1 MMRRF
6 LQLAMALLMAAPAL
20 SAGRRYLWVVRDG
33 LRSPESIDSLLERA
47 AISGANGLVVQV
59 VGRAEAYYHSD
70 VLPLADFHGTD
81 DPLRY
86 LISRARPLGMEVH
99 AWVNAF
105 LVWSAPWSPSDT
117 SHVTLAHPEW
127 MMTDR
132 NGRSTLDY
140 GREEADAAGLVGAT
154 LSPAEPGVRELLGAV
169 AGELASGY
177 AIDGIHLDYIR
188 YPGGSFGFEPGARAL
203 FTFHAGEDPL
213 GGGYPRR
220 PMSDDAAAEWS
231 RWRGAMVTET
241 VETVSAA
248 VRSANPF
255 LELSAA
261 VIADPWAAEGSFSC
275 PWRDWLE
282 DGLIDLA
289 FPMAYATDPEAA
301 VRLARL
307 DTAVEPD
314 RVVYGIACYNQPV
327 ERAWDAAELAL
338 ERGAAGVC
346 VFSLGAMD
354 ARDAALLSR
363 LWRGGRQTDTSPPT
377 AFHRRWKGMFGP

>member
-20 SAGRRYLWVVRDG
+20 SAGRRYLWVVKDG

-47 AISGANGLVVQV
+47 ALSGANGLVVQV
-59 VGRAEAYYHSD
+59 VGRAEAYYDSD
-70 VLPLADFHGTD
+70 VLPPADFRGTD

-105 LVWSAPWSPSDT
+105 LVWSAPWSPADT
-117 SHVTLAHPEW
+117 SHVVLAHPEW
-127 MMTDR
+127 MMADR
-132 NGRSTLDY
+132 HGRSTLEY
-140 GREEADAAGLVGAT
+140 GPEEAEGAGLVGAT
-154 LSPAEPGVRELLGAV
+154 LSPAEPRVRQMLGAV

-188 YPGGSFGFEPGARAL
+188 YPGGSFGFEDRARAL
-203 FTFHAGEDPL
+203 FTFAAGEDPV
-213 GGGYPRR
+213 GGGYPRG

-231 RWRGAMVTET
+231 RWRGAMVTEA

-282 DGLIDLA
+282 DGLLDLV
-289 FPMAYATDPEAA
+289 FPMAYATDPDAA
-301 VRLARL
+301 ARLARL
-307 DTAVEPD
+307 DTAVEPE
-314 RVVYGIACYNQPV
+314 RVVYGIACYNQPL

-354 ARDAALLSR
+354 AGDAALLSR
-363 LWRGGRQTDTSPPT
+363 LWDGGRQGEALPPA
-377 AFHRRWKGMFGP
+377 AFHRRWKGMPGS